1 MAGHSKWKNIQA
13 RKNAQDSKRGKIF
26 LKLGKEIYVAAKTG
40 GGDPETNASLRLAVD
55 KARTAN
61 MPKDNIER
69 AIKKAT
75 GTDDNVHY
83 DEITYEG
90 YGPCGVAV
98 MVKVLTDNKNRSATD
113 VRVAFNKN
121 GGNLGESGC
130 VSFMFKRKGLLI
142 AEKSNV
148 QMNEEEMMLE
158 AIEAGA
164 EDIEVHEE
172 SYEITT
178 APENFIEV
186 REALSK
192 LGLIFEMQELIM
204 IPQTTTKLDGE
215 NLAKMMQLIETLED
229 NDDVQEVYHNLEIE

>member
-26 LKLGKEIYVAAKTG
+26 LKLGKEIYVAAKIG

-55 KARTAN
+55 KARAAN

-75 GTDDNVHY
+75 GADDDVHY

-90 YGPCGVAV
+90 YGPGGVAV

-130 VSFMFKRKGLLI
+130 VSFMFDRKGLLI

-164 EDIEVHEE
+164 EDIEVHEDA
-172 SYEITT
+172 YEIITT
-178 APENFIEV
+178 PVSFAEV
-186 REALSK
+186 KETLSK
-192 LGLIFEMQELIM
+192 LGVVFETQEVTM
-204 IPQTTTKLDGE
+204 IPQTTTKLVGE
-215 NLAKMMQLIETLED
+215 DLEKMMQLIDVLED